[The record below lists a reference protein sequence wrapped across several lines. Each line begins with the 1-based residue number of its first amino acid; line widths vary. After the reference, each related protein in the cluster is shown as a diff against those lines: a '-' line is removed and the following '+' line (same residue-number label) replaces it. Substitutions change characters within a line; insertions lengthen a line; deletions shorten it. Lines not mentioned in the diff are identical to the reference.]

1 MKKTIRGVLLA
12 LTAVFALV
20 ACGKKTTKK
29 DETTKKGEATTTKKT
44 TKLTSKEKIEKK
56 NKIVFH
62 CWNNEFQS
70 RVNDYYKNVNYYDA
84 NTTYLLGGNYIEWVT
99 NPNEGSNYQDKL
111 DIALGKDEVDMF
123 VFEAD
128 YATKYVK
135 SDKVADLATAIE
147 GLDMSGQY
155 QYTKDIVTLGDTVK
169 GTSWQATPGVT
180 IYNNNVAKAVFGDDV
195 TYETMVTN
203 LNAANFNKT
212 AEAVKK
218 AKKNKFM
225 MIGPDCWFRVYSNNL
240 TAKMFDDK
248 GTAETTDDTL
258 TVDKQLFQWA
268 KDTKEFYDARYIRS
282 VDDDYGLWG
291 AEWGAEQGKD
301 NCLCIF
307 SCPWFTDFC
316 LTGYRANK
324 GEEEKPIAERT
335 DCGLRVAPSH
345 KGWFWGGTWLTATKT
360 GLAKDGI
367 KSDIA
372 TLIKTM
378 TTDKDTLVAIAKG
391 AGDFTNSKAAMEDL
405 AKDDTCKVAYFGGQN
420 CFSIYATSVAGA
432 DLSKA
437 SDYDQQVAENIQAA
451 FRKYFQAYCTAEEAW
466 DDFKTEL
473 AKKVSIEPTI
483 ATGVTL
489 GDDITIA

>member
-1 MKKTIRGVLLA
+1 MKKTISGVLLA

-20 ACGKKTTKK
+20 ACGKKTTKEG
-29 DETTKKGEATTTKKT
+29 ETTKKGEATTTKKT

-111 DIALGKDEVDMF
+111 DTALGKDEVDMF

-155 QYTKDIVTLGDTVK
+155 KYTKDIVTLGDEIK

-180 IYNNNVAKAVFGDDV
+180 IYNNNVAKAVFGDTV
-195 TYETMVTN
+195 TYETMVSK
-203 LNAANFNKT
+203 LNAENFKAT
-212 AEAVKK
+212 AAEVKA

-240 TAKMFDDK
+240 SAKMWD
-248 GTAETTDDTL
+248 GTDL

-367 KSDIA
+367 KADIA

-391 AGDFTNSKAAMEDL
+391 AGDFTNSQAAMEDL
-405 AKDDTCKVAYFGGQN
+405 AKDDSCKVAYFGGQN

-451 FRKYFQAYCTAEEAW
+451 FRKYFQAYSTAAEAW
-466 DDFKTEL
+466 AEFVSALEDKITKTPKL
-473 AKKVSIEPTI
+473 PTGVSITD
-483 ATGVTL
+483 AG
-489 GDDITIA
+489 ITIE

>member
-1 MKKTIRGVLLA
+1 MKRRLKKMKKTISGVLLA

-135 SDKVADLATAIE
+135 NEKVADLKTAIS
-147 GLDMSGQY
+147 LDTSKQY
-155 QYTKDIVTLGDTVK
+155 KYTVDVVTNGEAIM
-169 GTSWQATPGVT
+169 GSSWQATPGVT

-195 TYETMVTN
+195 TYDTMVTK
-203 LNAANFNKT
+203 LNAENFKAT
-212 AEAVKK
+212 AAAVKA

-240 TAKMFDDK
+240 TAKMWD
-248 GTAETTDDTL
+248 GTNL

-324 GEEEKPIAERT
+324 GEEDKPIAQRT

-367 KSDIA
+367 KDDIA

-378 TTDKDTLVAIAKG
+378 TTDKETLVAIAKG
-391 AGDFTNSKAAMEDL
+391 ANDFTNSTEAMADL
-405 AKDDTCKVAYFGGQN
+405 AKDDSCKVAYFGGQN
-420 CFSIYATSVAGA
+420 CFSIYAKSVEGA

-451 FRKYFQAYCTAEEAW
+451 FRKYFQAYSTAKEAW
-466 DDFKTEL
+466 DEFVKALQDKITKTPQLPE
-473 AKKVSIEPTI
+473 
-483 ATGVTL
+483 GVTVTDA
-489 GDDITIA
+489 GITIA